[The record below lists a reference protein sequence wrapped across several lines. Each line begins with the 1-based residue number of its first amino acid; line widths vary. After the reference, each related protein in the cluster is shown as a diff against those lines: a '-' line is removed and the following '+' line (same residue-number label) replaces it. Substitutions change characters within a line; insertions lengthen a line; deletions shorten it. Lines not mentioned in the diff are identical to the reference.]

1 MKKRKNSFFCKCIFK
16 NMKKR
21 CVKKFFHVF
30 SAPPMVYR
38 SAVKCLLPGRRRE
51 ASAAV
56 FDMT

>member
-1 MKKRKNSFFCKCIFK
+1 
-16 NMKKR
+16 MKKR

-30 SAPPMVYR
+30 PASPMIYR

-51 ASAAV
+51 APAAM